1 MTKILVNALQ
11 FSTDGAGISKYSH
24 KLAAVIMKNNPNV
37 DVLCRKDML
46 DKFENKE
53 RLIPIDIKGSSDRII
68 TEQVK
73 LLKLYKK
80 YDIVHF
86 LDYAIPALYKG
97 KKIATIHDMAMHTMK
112 DKYTKG
118 QVLIKTALLKN
129 TIKNADK
136 LICISE
142 FTKKELLKYYPNV
155 DESKIEVV
163 YNGFEYNEIELT
175 QQVKNADKLICI
187 SEFTKKEL
195 LKYYPNVDESKIEVV
210 YNGFEYN
217 EIELT
222 QQVIDTILN
231 KFNITKDYLLF
242 VGTLSPHKNIKRII
256 EAFNKVRNEG
266 YDYQLVICGKK
277 GWLYED
283 IFKKVK
289 DLKLESEV
297 IFTDYVND
305 EELEVLYK
313 NTKLFVFP
321 SLYEGFGFPPIE
333 AMARKAPVLT
343 SREGAIPEVVGD
355 AAIFCDAYDT
365 KDIYNKIV
373 KVINER
379 YLLDK
384 LIMKGN
390 DRILQL
396 SWENLGKK
404 VCSIYRYIL

>member
-1 MTKILVNALQ
+1 MAKILINALQ
-11 FSTDGAGISKYSH
+11 FSPDGAGISKYSY
-24 KLAAVIMKNNPNV
+24 KLAELIMSNNPNV
-37 DVLCRKDML
+37 DVLCRKDMV

-53 RLIPIDIKGSSDRII
+53 RLIPIDINRSIDRII
-68 TEQVK
+68 TEQIK

-86 LDYAIPALYKG
+86 LDYATPIFYKG

-118 QVLIKTALLKN
+118 QVMTKTTLLKN

-163 YNGFEYNEIELT
+163 HNGFEYNEIYLSK
-175 QQVKNADKLICI
+175 QMIDNA
-187 SEFTKKEL
+187 
-195 LKYYPNVDESKIEVV
+195 
-210 YNGFEYN
+210 
-217 EIELT
+217 
-222 QQVIDTILN
+222 LN
-231 KFNITKDYLLF
+231 KFNIKKEYLLF
-242 VGTLSPHKNIKRII
+242 VGTLSPHKNIERIV
-256 EAFNKVRNEG
+256 EAFKKVRNEG

-277 GWLYED
+277 GWLYDD

-289 DLKLESEV
+289 ELKLEKEI
-297 IFTDYVND
+297 IFTDYVTE

-333 AMARKAPVLT
+333 AMARNIPVLT
-343 SREGAIPEVVGD
+343 SSEGAIPEIVGD
-355 AAIFCDAYDT
+355 ATLFCNPYDID
-365 KDIYNKIV
+365 DISRKIIEIIENPRL
-373 KVINER
+373 KKSLIEKGIKR
-379 YLLDK
+379 YK
-384 LIMKGN
+384 EF
-390 DRILQL
+390 
-396 SWENLGKK
+396 SWENSYKNINN
-404 VCSIYRYIL
+404 IYESLLYEK

>member
-11 FSTDGAGISKYSH
+11 FSPDGAGISKYSH
-24 KLAAVIMKNNPNV
+24 KLAEVIMKNNPNV
-37 DVLCRKDML
+37 DVLCRKDMV

-86 LDYAIPALYKG
+86 LDYATPALYKG

-118 QVLIKTALLKN
+118 QVLTKTTLLKN

-142 FTKKELLKYYPNV
+142 FTKNELLKYYPNV

-163 YNGFEYNEIELT
+163 YNGFEYNEIDLT
-175 QQVKNADKLICI
+175 QQ
-187 SEFTKKEL
+187 T
-195 LKYYPNVDESKIEVV
+195 
-210 YNGFEYN
+210 
-217 EIELT
+217 
-222 QQVIDTILN
+222 IDSTLN

-242 VGTLSPHKNIKRII
+242 VGTLSPHKNIERII

-289 DLKLESEV
+289 ELKLEHEV
-297 IFTDYVND
+297 IFTDYVTN

-333 AMARKAPVLT
+333 AMARKVPVLT
-343 SREGAIPEVVGD
+343 SREGAITEVVGD
-355 AAIFCDAYDT
+355 AAVFCDAHNIC
-365 KDIYNKIV
+365 DISVKII
-373 KVINER
+373 KILTDENLKQNLIINGI
-379 YLLDK
+379 K
-384 LIMKGN
+384 
-390 DRILQL
+390 RIKYF
-396 SWENLGKK
+396 SWEKSSKIIGK
-404 VCSIYRYIL
+404 IYEIKNV

>member
-1 MTKILVNALQ
+1 MKILVNALQ
-11 FSTDGAGISKYSH
+11 FSPDGAGISKYSH
-24 KLAAVIMKNNPNV
+24 KLAEVIMKNNPNV
-37 DVLCRKDML
+37 DVLCRKDMV

-73 LLKLYKK
+73 LLKLYKN

-86 LDYAIPALYKG
+86 LDYATPALYKG

-118 QVLIKTALLKN
+118 QVLTKTTLLKN

-142 FTKKELLKYYPNV
+142 FTKNELLKYYPNV

-163 YNGFEYNEIELT
+163 YNGFEYNEIALT
-175 QQVKNADKLICI
+175 QQ
-187 SEFTKKEL
+187 T
-195 LKYYPNVDESKIEVV
+195 
-210 YNGFEYN
+210 
-217 EIELT
+217 
-222 QQVIDTILN
+222 IDSTLH
-231 KFNITKDYLLF
+231 KFNIIKDYLLF
-242 VGTLSPHKNIKRII
+242 VGTLSPHKNIERII

-289 DLKLESEV
+289 ELKLEKEV
-297 IFTDYVND
+297 IFTDYVTD

-333 AMARKAPVLT
+333 AMARKVPILA
-343 SREGAIPEVVGD
+343 SREGAIPEVVGKS
-355 AAIFCDAYDT
+355 AIFCDAYST
-365 KDIYNKIV
+365 EDISNKI
-373 KVINER
+373 
-379 YLLDK
+379 K
-384 LIMKGN
+384 LILKN
-390 DRILQL
+390 DDLRIKLINTGKQRTKYF
-396 SWENLGKK
+396 SWKNTYKRIIN
-404 VCSIYRYIL
+404 IYFNVL

>member
-1 MTKILVNALQ
+1 MSKILINALQ
-11 FSTDGAGISKYSH
+11 FSPNGAGISRYSY
-24 KLAAVIMKNNPNV
+24 KLADIIMKNNPNV
-37 DVLCRKDML
+37 DVLCRRDVV

-53 RLIPIDIKGSSDRII
+53 RLIPIDIKGSADRII
-68 TEQVK
+68 IEQIK
-73 LLKLYKK
+73 LLRIYKN

-86 LDYAIPALYKG
+86 LDYATPVLYKG

-118 QVLIKTALLKN
+118 QVLTKTTLLKN

-155 DESKIEVV
+155 DKSKIEVV
-163 YNGFEYNEIELT
+163 YNGFEYNEIDLT
-175 QQVKNADKLICI
+175 Q
-187 SEFTKKEL
+187 ET
-195 LKYYPNVDESKIEVV
+195 VD
-210 YNGFEYN
+210 
-217 EIELT
+217 T
-222 QQVIDTILN
+222 TLN

-242 VGTLSPHKNIKRII
+242 VGTLSPHKNIERIV
-256 EAFNKVRNEG
+256 EAFNKVRDKG

-283 IFKKVK
+283 IFNKVK
-289 DLKLESEV
+289 TLKLENEV
-297 IFTDYVND
+297 VFTDYVTE

-313 NTKLFVFP
+313 NTKLFVFR
-321 SLYEGFGFPPIE
+321 SLYEGFGFPPTE
-333 AMARKAPVLT
+333 AMARKVPVLS
-343 SREGAIPEVVGD
+343 SREGAIPEVVGE

-365 KDIYNKIV
+365 EDIYNKIV

-379 YLLDK
+379 ELSDK

-390 DRILQL
+390 YRISQL

-404 VCSIYRYIL
+404 VCSIYRDIL

>member
-1 MTKILVNALQ
+1 MTRILVNALQ
-11 FSTDGAGISKYSH
+11 FSPDGAGISKYSY
-24 KLAAVIMKNNPNV
+24 KLAEVIMKNNPNV
-37 DVLCRKDML
+37 DVLCRKDMV

-53 RLIPIDIKGSSDRII
+53 RLIPIDIKGSADRII

-73 LLKLYKK
+73 LLKLYKN

-86 LDYAIPALYKG
+86 LDYATPALYKG

-118 QVLIKTALLKN
+118 QVLTKTTLLKN

-142 FTKKELLKYYPNV
+142 FTKNELLKYYPNV

-163 YNGFEYNEIELT
+163 YNGFEYNEMILT
-175 QQVKNADKLICI
+175 QH
-187 SEFTKKEL
+187 T
-195 LKYYPNVDESKIEVV
+195 
-210 YNGFEYN
+210 
-217 EIELT
+217 
-222 QQVIDTILN
+222 IDSTLN

-242 VGTLSPHKNIKRII
+242 VGTLSPHKNIERII

-283 IFKKVK
+283 IFKKVQE
-289 DLKLESEV
+289 LELEKEV
-297 IFTDYVND
+297 IFTDYVTD

-333 AMARKAPVLT
+333 AMARKVPVLA
-343 SREGAIPEVVGD
+343 SREGAIPEVVGE
-355 AAIFCDAYDT
+355 AAIFCDAYDI

-373 KVINER
+373 NVISEKD
-379 YLLDK
+379 LVDE
-384 LIMKGN
+384 LIIKGN
-390 DRILQL
+390 DRVSQL
-396 SWENLGKK
+396 SWENLRRK
-404 VCSIYRYIL
+404 VYSIHKYML

>member
-1 MTKILVNALQ
+1 MAKILVNALQ
-11 FSTDGAGISKYSH
+11 FSPDGAGISKYSH
-24 KLAAVIMKNNPNV
+24 KLAEVIMKNNYNV
-37 DVLCRKDML
+37 DVLCRKDMV

-86 LDYAIPALYKG
+86 LDYATPVLYKG

-118 QVLIKTALLKN
+118 QVLTKTTLLKN

-163 YNGFEYNEIELT
+163 YNGFEYKEIELT
-175 QQVKNADKLICI
+175 QQ
-187 SEFTKKEL
+187 T
-195 LKYYPNVDESKIEVV
+195 
-210 YNGFEYN
+210 
-217 EIELT
+217 
-222 QQVIDTILN
+222 IDTTLN
-231 KFNITKDYLLF
+231 KFNITKNYLLF
-242 VGTLSPHKNIKRII
+242 VGTLSPHKNIEKIV
-256 EAFNKVRNEG
+256 EAFNKVKNEG

-277 GWLYED
+277 GWLYEN

-289 DLKLESEV
+289 KLKLENEV
-297 IFTDYVND
+297 IFTDYVTD

-321 SLYEGFGFPPIE
+321 SLYEGFGFTPIE
-333 AMARKAPVLT
+333 AMARRVPVLT
-343 SREGAIPEVVGD
+343 SKEGALREVVGD
-355 AAIFCDAYDT
+355 TAIFCDAYSVQDISQKIINIIDDKELNKLLIEKGIERIKYFSWKNT
-365 KDIYNKIV
+365 FNSIDKIYNKV
-373 KVINER
+373 LR
-379 YLLDK
+379 
-384 LIMKGN
+384 
-390 DRILQL
+390 
-396 SWENLGKK
+396 
-404 VCSIYRYIL
+404 

>member
-1 MTKILVNALQ
+1 MPRILINALQ
-11 FSTDGAGISKYSH
+11 FSPNGAGISRYSY
-24 KLAAVIMKNNPNV
+24 KLANIIMKNNPNV
-37 DVLCRKDML
+37 DVLCRQDVV

-53 RLIPIDIKGSSDRII
+53 RLIPIDIKGSSDRIKI
-68 TEQVK
+68 
-73 LLKLYKK
+73 YKN

-86 LDYAIPALYKG
+86 LDYATPALYKG

-118 QVLIKTALLKN
+118 QVLTKTTLLKN

-142 FTKKELLKYYPNV
+142 FTKNELLKYYPNV

-163 YNGFEYNEIELT
+163 YNGFEYNEIALT
-175 QQVKNADKLICI
+175 QQ
-187 SEFTKKEL
+187 T
-195 LKYYPNVDESKIEVV
+195 
-210 YNGFEYN
+210 
-217 EIELT
+217 
-222 QQVIDTILN
+222 IDSTLH
-231 KFNITKDYLLF
+231 KFNIIKDYLLF
-242 VGTLSPHKNIKRII
+242 VGTLSPHKNIERII

-289 DLKLESEV
+289 ELKLEKEV
-297 IFTDYVND
+297 IFTDYVTD

-333 AMARKAPVLT
+333 AMAREVPVIA

-355 AAIFCDAYDT
+355 AAIFCDAYDLENIKESIIKII
-365 KDIYNKIV
+365 KDKNLKISLINQGLQRCV
-373 KVINER
+373 HFSWEKSSIMINEI
-379 YLLDK
+379 Y
-384 LIMKGN
+384 
-390 DRILQL
+390 
-396 SWENLGKK
+396 GK
-404 VCSIYRYIL
+404 I

>member
-11 FSTDGAGISKYSH
+11 FSPDGAGISKYSH
-24 KLAAVIMKNNPNV
+24 KLAEVIMKNNPNV
-37 DVLCRKDML
+37 DVLCRKDMV

-73 LLKLYKK
+73 LLKLYKN

-86 LDYAIPALYKG
+86 LDYATPALYKG

-118 QVLIKTALLKN
+118 QVLTKTTLLKN

-142 FTKKELLKYYPNV
+142 FTKNELLKYYPNV

-163 YNGFEYNEIELT
+163 YNGFEYNEMVLT
-175 QQVKNADKLICI
+175 QQTIN
-187 SEFTKKEL
+187 TT
-195 LKYYPNVDESKIEVV
+195 LK
-210 YNGFEYN
+210 
-217 EIELT
+217 
-222 QQVIDTILN
+222 

-242 VGTLSPHKNIKRII
+242 VGTLSPHKNIERIV
-256 EAFNKVRNEG
+256 EAFNKVRNKG

-283 IFKKVK
+283 IFNKVK
-289 DLKLESEV
+289 ELKLENEV
-297 IFTDYVND
+297 IFTDYVTD

-333 AMARKAPVLT
+333 AMARKVPVLT
-343 SREGAIPEVVGD
+343 SREGALPEVVGD
-355 AAIFCDAYDT
+355 AAIFCDAYNVE
-365 KDIYNKIV
+365 DIFNKI
-373 KVINER
+373 INI
-379 YLLDK
+379 LDDK
-384 LIMKGN
+384 NLSDILIDKGLK
-390 DRILQL
+390 RKEYF
-396 SWENLGKK
+396 SWEKLSYKINKIYEDLIKK
-404 VCSIYRYIL
+404 

>member
-11 FSTDGAGISKYSH
+11 FSPDGAGISKYSH
-24 KLAAVIMKNNPNV
+24 KLAEVIMKNNPNV
-37 DVLCRKDML
+37 DVLCRKDMV

-86 LDYAIPALYKG
+86 LDYATPALYKG

-112 DKYTKG
+112 DKDTKG
-118 QVLIKTALLKN
+118 QVLTKTTLLKN

-142 FTKKELLKYYPNV
+142 FTKNELLKYYPNV

-163 YNGFEYNEIELT
+163 YNGFEYNEIDLT
-175 QQVKNADKLICI
+175 QQ
-187 SEFTKKEL
+187 T
-195 LKYYPNVDESKIEVV
+195 
-210 YNGFEYN
+210 
-217 EIELT
+217 
-222 QQVIDTILN
+222 IDSTLN

-242 VGTLSPHKNIKRII
+242 VGTLSPHKNIERII

-289 DLKLESEV
+289 ELKLEHEV
-297 IFTDYVND
+297 IFTDYVTN

-333 AMARKAPVLT
+333 AMARKVPVLT
-343 SREGAIPEVVGD
+343 SREGAITEVVGD
-355 AAIFCDAYDT
+355 AAVFCDAHNIC
-365 KDIYNKIV
+365 DISVKII
-373 KVINER
+373 KILTDENLKQNLIINGI
-379 YLLDK
+379 K
-384 LIMKGN
+384 
-390 DRILQL
+390 RIKYF
-396 SWENLGKK
+396 SWEKSSKIIGK
-404 VCSIYRYIL
+404 IYEIKNV

>member
-11 FSTDGAGISKYSH
+11 FSPDGAGISKYSH
-24 KLAAVIMKNNPNV
+24 KLAEVIMKNNPNV
-37 DVLCRKDML
+37 DVLCRKDMV
-46 DKFENKE
+46 DKFENKQ
-53 RLIPIDIKGSSDRII
+53 RLITIDIKGSSDRII

-86 LDYAIPALYKG
+86 LDYATPALYKG

-118 QVLIKTALLKN
+118 QVLIKTILLKN

-142 FTKKELLKYYPNV
+142 FTKKELLKYYP
-155 DESKIEVV
+155 K
-163 YNGFEYNEIELT
+163 
-175 QQVKNADKLICI
+175 
-187 SEFTKKEL
+187 
-195 LKYYPNVDESKIEVV
+195 VDESKIEVV

-222 QQVIDTILN
+222 QQVIDTTLN

-242 VGTLSPHKNIKRII
+242 VGTLSPHKNIERII

-283 IFKKVK
+283 IFNKVK
-289 DLKLESEV
+289 ELKLENEV
-297 IFTDYVND
+297 VFTDYVTD

-333 AMARKAPVLT
+333 AMARKIPIIT
-343 SREGAIPEVVGD
+343 STEGALKEIVGNGFC
-355 AAIFCDAYDT
+355 FCDAYDVN
-365 KDIYNKIV
+365 DITIKIV
-373 KVINER
+373 SILSDVQLHNN
-379 YLLDK
+379 
-384 LIMKGN
+384 LIKFGLK
-390 DRILQL
+390 RVKKF
-396 SWENLGKK
+396 SWNNTGKK
-404 VCSIYRYIL
+404 LNIIYKEICK

>member
-11 FSTDGAGISKYSH
+11 FSPNGAGISKYSH
-24 KLAAVIMKNNPNV
+24 KLAEFIMKNNPNV
-37 DVLCRKDML
+37 DVLCRKDMV

-73 LLKLYKK
+73 LLKLYKN

-86 LDYAIPALYKG
+86 LDYATPALYKG

-118 QVLIKTALLKN
+118 QVLTKTTLLKN

-142 FTKKELLKYYPNV
+142 FTKNELLKYYPNV

-163 YNGFEYNEIELT
+163 YNGFEYNEIDLT
-175 QQVKNADKLICI
+175 QQ
-187 SEFTKKEL
+187 T
-195 LKYYPNVDESKIEVV
+195 
-210 YNGFEYN
+210 
-217 EIELT
+217 
-222 QQVIDTILN
+222 IDSTLN

-242 VGTLSPHKNIKRII
+242 VGTLSPHKNIERII
-256 EAFNKVRNEG
+256 EAFNKVRNGG

-277 GWLYED
+277 GWLYND
-283 IFKKVK
+283 IFRKVK
-289 DLKLESEV
+289 ELELENEV
-297 IFTDYVND
+297 VFTDYVTD

-333 AMARKAPVLT
+333 AMARKVPVLT
-343 SREGAIPEVVGD
+343 SREGAINEVVGD
-355 AAIFCDAYDT
+355 AAIFCDAYNVDDIKESIIVII
-365 KDIYNKIV
+365 KDRKLKLSLIDKGLKRSAYFSWKMNCMKINTIYEEI
-373 KVINER
+373 
-379 YLLDK
+379 
-384 LIMKGN
+384 
-390 DRILQL
+390 
-396 SWENLGKK
+396 
-404 VCSIYRYIL
+404 

>member
-129 TIKNADK
+129 TI
-136 LICISE
+136 
-142 FTKKELLKYYPNV
+142 
-155 DESKIEVV
+155 
-163 YNGFEYNEIELT
+163 
-175 QQVKNADKLICI
+175 KNADKLICI

>member
-11 FSTDGAGISKYSH
+11 FSPDGAGISKYSH
-24 KLAAVIMKNNPNV
+24 KLAEVIMKNNPNV
-37 DVLCRKDML
+37 DVLCRKDMV

-73 LLKLYKK
+73 LLKLYKN

-86 LDYAIPALYKG
+86 LDYATPALYKG

-118 QVLIKTALLKN
+118 QVLTKTTLLKN

-163 YNGFEYNEIELT
+163 YNGFEYNEIDLT
-175 QQVKNADKLICI
+175 Q
-187 SEFTKKEL
+187 ET
-195 LKYYPNVDESKIEVV
+195 VD
-210 YNGFEYN
+210 
-217 EIELT
+217 T
-222 QQVIDTILN
+222 TLN

-242 VGTLSPHKNIKRII
+242 VGTLSPHKNIERIV

-289 DLKLESEV
+289 ELKLEKEV
-297 IFTDYVND
+297 IFTDYVTD

-333 AMARKAPVLT
+333 AMARKVPVLT
-343 SREGAIPEVVGD
+343 SREGALPEVVD
-355 AAIFCDAYDT
+355 NAAIFCNAYNSSN
-365 KDIYNKIV
+365 IANKIIDIIIDKNLKIQMIENGKIRV
-373 KVINER
+373 SKFSWVNLSKKIQNI
-379 YLLDK
+379 YKNLL
-384 LIMKGN
+384 
-390 DRILQL
+390 
-396 SWENLGKK
+396 
-404 VCSIYRYIL
+404 

>member
-11 FSTDGAGISKYSH
+11 FSPDGAGISKYSY
-24 KLAAVIMKNNPNV
+24 KLAQELIKNNPNV
-37 DVLCRKDML
+37 DVLCRKDMV

-68 TEQVK
+68 TEQIK

-86 LDYAIPALYKG
+86 LDYATPVLYKG

-118 QVLIKTALLKN
+118 QVLTKTTLLKN

-142 FTKKELLKYYPNV
+142 FTKNELLKYYPNV

-163 YNGFEYNEIELT
+163 YNGFEYNEIKLT
-175 QQVKNADKLICI
+175 EK
-187 SEFTKKEL
+187 T
-195 LKYYPNVDESKIEVV
+195 
-210 YNGFEYN
+210 
-217 EIELT
+217 
-222 QQVIDTILN
+222 IDTTLN
-231 KFNITKDYLLF
+231 KFNITKPYLLF
-242 VGTLSPHKNIKRII
+242 VGTLSPHKNLERLI
-256 EAFNKVRNEG
+256 EAFKKVRNEG

-277 GWLYED
+277 GWLYDD
-283 IFKKVK
+283 IFRKVK
-289 DLKLESEV
+289 ELELENKV
-297 IFTDYVND
+297 IFTDYVTD

-333 AMARKAPVLT
+333 AMARKVPVLT
-343 SREGAIPEVVGD
+343 SREGAINEVVGD
-355 AAIFCDAYDT
+355 AGMFCDAYSVY
-365 KDIYNKIV
+365 DISSKII
-373 KVINER
+373 KI
-379 YLLDK
+379 
-384 LIMKGN
+384 LI
-390 DRILQL
+390 D
-396 SWENLGKK
+396 ENLKQYLITNGIRRVKYFSWK
-404 VCSIYRYIL
+404 NTSKAIKNLY